1 MTNNT
6 DKTTVEELDIN
17 LDELLGTPGA
27 ENILIPEKKNEKPT
41 MFSRKENVDLTFL
54 DEPNNTTENESE
66 SETET
71 GSTEAKTKKPAKSE
85 AEIKKEIDALAVA
98 DDETETTTKKTGR
111 HNGLV
116 EVTNKLI
123 EKGLIV
129 PFNDNEDIETY
140 TLKDF
145 EELFENNNTA
155 KAAELQKNI
164 ANNFY
169 DSLPEEL
176 QYAAT
181 YVANGG
187 TDLKNVFRS
196 LAAVEEI
203 KSLDVEDEDS
213 QAQIVRSYLHATRF
227 GDAEEIEEEIE
238 SWRDRDELEAKAKK
252 FKPKLDAMQEQI
264 LARQLENQEKIN
276 KQQQYA
282 AQVYTENIYKTLEP
296 GDINGLKLDKKTQ
309 NLLFAGLTQANYPSM
324 SGRPTNLLGHL
335 LEKYQYAEPNHN
347 LIAKAL
353 WLLSDEEGF
362 EAKVREIGKKD
373 AVAQTVRA
381 LKTEQNNKISSNA
394 NDDYNE
400 NTTKT
405 KKTNGVPRAT
415 TSFFK
420 R

>member
-1 MTNNT
+1 MTNST
-6 DKTTVEELDIN
+6 DKTTVEEMDIN

-27 ENILIPEKKNEKPT
+27 ENVLIPDKKDEKPT

-54 DEPNNTTENESE
+54 DEPDNTTENESE
-66 SETET
+66 TKAESPESETRN
-71 GSTEAKTKKPAKSE
+71 TKKSQ
-85 AEIKKEIDALAVA
+85 AEINQEIDSLATSNEEV
-98 DDETETTTKKTGR
+98 EPVSKKTGR

-123 EKGLIV
+123 EKGLIS
-129 PFNDNEDIETY
+129 PFSDNEDIETY

-145 EELFENNNTA
+145 EELFENNTAA

-187 TDLKNVFRS
+187 TDLKNIFRS

-227 GDAEEIEEEIE
+227 GDSDEIEEEIE
-238 SWRDRDELEAKAKK
+238 SWKDRDELEAKAKK

-264 LARQLENQEKIN
+264 LARQLEDQEKIN
-276 KQQQYA
+276 KQQQHA
-282 AQVYTENIYKTLEP
+282 AQAYTENIYKTLET
-296 GDINGLKLDKKTQ
+296 GDINGLRLDKKTQ

-335 LEKYQYAEPNHN
+335 LEKYQYAQPNHS

-381 LKTEQNNKISSNA
+381 LKTEQNNKITSNA

-400 NTTKT
+400 NTSKT
-405 KKTNGVPRAT
+405 KKTGGIPR
-415 TSFFK
+415 TSTGFFK

>member
-1 MTNNT
+1 MTNST

-405 KKTNGVPRAT
+405 KKTNGVPRAS

>member
-1 MTNNT
+1 MTNST
-6 DKTTVEELDIN
+6 DKTTVEEMDIN

-27 ENILIPEKKNEKPT
+27 ENVLIPDKKDEKPT

-54 DEPNNTTENESE
+54 DEPDNTTENESE
-66 SETET
+66 TKAESPESETRN
-71 GSTEAKTKKPAKSE
+71 TKKSQ
-85 AEIKKEIDALAVA
+85 AEINQEIDSLATSNEEV
-98 DDETETTTKKTGR
+98 EPVSKKTGR

-123 EKGLIV
+123 EKGLIS
-129 PFNDNEDIETY
+129 PFSDNEDIETY

-145 EELFENNNTA
+145 EELFENNTAA

-187 TDLKNVFRS
+187 TDLKNIFRS

-227 GDAEEIEEEIE
+227 GDSDEIEEEIE
-238 SWRDRDELEAKAKK
+238 SWKDRDELEAKAKK

-264 LARQLENQEKIN
+264 LARQLEDQEKIN
-276 KQQQYA
+276 KQQQHA
-282 AQVYTENIYKTLEP
+282 AQAYTENIYKTLEA

-335 LEKYQYAEPNHN
+335 LEKYQYAQPNHS

-381 LKTEQNNKISSNA
+381 LKTEQNNKITSNA

-400 NTTKT
+400 NTSKT
-405 KKTNGVPRAT
+405 KKTGGIPR
-415 TSFFK
+415 TSTGFFK

>member
-1 MTNNT
+1 MTNST
-6 DKTTVEELDIN
+6 DKTTVEEMDIN

-27 ENILIPEKKNEKPT
+27 ENVLIPDKKDEKPT

-54 DEPNNTTENESE
+54 DEPDNTTENESE
-66 SETET
+66 TKAESPESETRN
-71 GSTEAKTKKPAKSE
+71 TKKSQ
-85 AEIKKEIDALAVA
+85 AEINQEIDSLATSNEEV
-98 DDETETTTKKTGR
+98 EQVSKKTGR

-123 EKGLIV
+123 EKGLIS
-129 PFNDNEDIETY
+129 PFSDNEDIETY

-145 EELFENNNTA
+145 EELFENNTAA

-187 TDLKNVFRS
+187 TDLKNIFRS

-227 GDAEEIEEEIE
+227 GDSDEIEEEIE
-238 SWRDRDELEAKAKK
+238 SWKDRDELEAKAKK

-264 LARQLENQEKIN
+264 LARQLEDQEKIN
-276 KQQQYA
+276 KQQQHA
-282 AQVYTENIYKTLEP
+282 AQAYTENIYKTLEA

-335 LEKYQYAEPNHN
+335 LEKYQYAQPNHS

-381 LKTEQNNKISSNA
+381 LKTEQNNKITSNA

-400 NTTKT
+400 NTSKT
-405 KKTNGVPRAT
+405 KKTGGIPR
-415 TSFFK
+415 TSTGFFK

>member
-1 MTNNT
+1 M
-6 DKTTVEELDIN
+6 
-17 LDELLGTPGA
+17 
-27 ENILIPEKKNEKPT
+27 
-41 MFSRKENVDLTFL
+41 
-54 DEPNNTTENESE
+54 
-66 SETET
+66 
-71 GSTEAKTKKPAKSE
+71 
-85 AEIKKEIDALAVA
+85 
-98 DDETETTTKKTGR
+98 
-111 HNGLV
+111 
-116 EVTNKLI
+116 
-123 EKGLIV
+123 
-129 PFNDNEDIETY
+129 
-140 TLKDF
+140 
-145 EELFENNNTA
+145 
-155 KAAELQKNI
+155 
-164 ANNFY
+164 
-169 DSLPEEL
+169 
-176 QYAAT
+176 
-181 YVANGG
+181 
-187 TDLKNVFRS
+187 
-196 LAAVEEI
+196 
-203 KSLDVEDEDS
+203 
-213 QAQIVRSYLHATRF
+213 
-227 GDAEEIEEEIE
+227 
-238 SWRDRDELEAKAKK
+238 
-252 FKPKLDAMQEQI
+252 
-264 LARQLENQEKIN
+264 ENQEKIN

-405 KKTNGVPRAT
+405 KKTNGVPRAS

>member
-17 LDELLGTPGA
+17 LDELLVTPGA
-27 ENILIPEKKNEKPT
+27 ENILIHENKNEKPT

>member
-1 MTNNT
+1 MTNST
-6 DKTTVEELDIN
+6 DKTTVEEMDIN

-27 ENILIPEKKNEKPT
+27 ENILIPNKKDEKPT

-54 DEPNNTTENESE
+54 DEPNNTEDNE

-71 GSTEAKTKKPAKSE
+71 GTSEGKTTLPKTE
-85 AEIKKEIDALAVA
+85 AEIKKEIDALAVNET
-98 DDETETTTKKTGR
+98 ETETTTKKTGR

-129 PFNDNEDIETY
+129 PFSDNEDIETY

-164 ANNFY
+164 ASNFY

-187 TDLKNVFRS
+187 TDLKNVFKS

-276 KQQQYA
+276 KQQQHA

-309 NLLFAGLTQANYPSM
+309 NLLFSGLTQANYPSM

-400 NTTKT
+400 NTSKT
-405 KKTNGVPRAT
+405 KKTNGVPRAS

>member
-1 MTNNT
+1 MTNST

-405 KKTNGVPRAT
+405 KKTNGVSRAS

>member
-353 WLLSDEEGF
+353 WLLSDEEFF

-405 KKTNGVPRAT
+405 KKTNGVPRAS

>member
-1 MTNNT
+1 MTNST
-6 DKTTVEELDIN
+6 DKTTVEEMDIN

-27 ENILIPEKKNEKPT
+27 ENVLIPDKKDEKPT

-54 DEPNNTTENESE
+54 DEPDNTTENESE
-66 SETET
+66 TKTESPESETRN
-71 GSTEAKTKKPAKSE
+71 TKKSQ
-85 AEIKKEIDALAVA
+85 AEINQEIDSLATSNEEV
-98 DDETETTTKKTGR
+98 EPVSKKTGR

-123 EKGLIV
+123 EKGLIS
-129 PFNDNEDIETY
+129 PFSDNEDIETY

-145 EELFENNNTA
+145 EELFENNTAA

-187 TDLKNVFRS
+187 TDLKNIFRS

-227 GDAEEIEEEIE
+227 GDSDEIEEEIE
-238 SWRDRDELEAKAKK
+238 SWKDRDELEAKAKK

-264 LARQLENQEKIN
+264 LARQLEDQEKIN
-276 KQQQYA
+276 KQQQQA
-282 AQVYTENIYKTLEP
+282 AQAYTENIYKTLEA

-309 NLLFAGLTQANYPSM
+309 NLLFSGLTQANYPSM

-335 LEKYQYAEPNHN
+335 LEKYQYAQPNHS

-381 LKTEQNNKISSNA
+381 LKTEQNNKITSNT
-394 NDDYNE
+394 NDDYSE
-400 NTTKT
+400 NTSKT
-405 KKTNGVPRAT
+405 KKTGGIPR
-415 TSFFK
+415 TSTGFFK

>member
-405 KKTNGVPRAT
+405 KKTNGVPRAS

>member
-6 DKTTVEELDIN
+6 DKTTVEEMDIN

-27 ENILIPEKKNEKPT
+27 ENILIPNKKDEKPT

-54 DEPNNTTENESE
+54 DEPNNTEDNE

-71 GSTEAKTKKPAKSE
+71 GTSEGKTTLPKTE
-85 AEIKKEIDALAVA
+85 AEIKKEIDALAVNET
-98 DDETETTTKKTGR
+98 ETETTTKKTGR

-129 PFNDNEDIETY
+129 PFSDNEDIETY

-164 ANNFY
+164 ASNFY

-276 KQQQYA
+276 KQQQHA

-309 NLLFAGLTQANYPSM
+309 NLLFSGLTQANYPSM

-400 NTTKT
+400 NTSKT
-405 KKTNGVPRAT
+405 KKTNGVPRAS

>member
-405 KKTNGVPRAT
+405 KKTNGVPRVS

>member
-282 AQVYTENIYKTLEP
+282 AQVYTENI
-296 GDINGLKLDKKTQ
+296 
-309 NLLFAGLTQANYPSM
+309 
-324 SGRPTNLLGHL
+324 
-335 LEKYQYAEPNHN
+335 
-347 LIAKAL
+347 
-353 WLLSDEEGF
+353 
-362 EAKVREIGKKD
+362 
-373 AVAQTVRA
+373 
-381 LKTEQNNKISSNA
+381 
-394 NDDYNE
+394 
-400 NTTKT
+400 
-405 KKTNGVPRAT
+405 
-415 TSFFK
+415 
-420 R
+420 

>member
-1 MTNNT
+1 MTNST
-6 DKTTVEELDIN
+6 DKTTVEEMDIN

-27 ENILIPEKKNEKPT
+27 ENVLIPDKKDEKPT

-54 DEPNNTTENESE
+54 DEPDNTNENESE
-66 SETET
+66 TKTENSESETRN
-71 GSTEAKTKKPAKSE
+71 TKKSQ
-85 AEIKKEIDALAVA
+85 AEINQEIDSLATSNEEV
-98 DDETETTTKKTGR
+98 EPVTKKTGR

-123 EKGLIV
+123 EKGLIS
-129 PFNDNEDIETY
+129 PFSDNEDIETY

-145 EELFENNNTA
+145 EELFENNTTA

-164 ANNFY
+164 ANSFY

-187 TDLKNVFRS
+187 TDLKNIFRS

-227 GDAEEIEEEIE
+227 GDSDEIEEEIE
-238 SWRDRDELEAKAKK
+238 SWKDRDELEAKAKK

-264 LARQLENQEKIN
+264 LARQLEDQEKIN
-276 KQQQYA
+276 KQQQHA
-282 AQVYTENIYKTLEP
+282 AQAYTENIYKTLEA

-309 NLLFAGLTQANYPSM
+309 NLLFSGLTQANYPSM

-335 LEKYQYAEPNHN
+335 LEKYQYAQPNHS

-381 LKTEQNNKISSNA
+381 LKTEQNNKITSNA

-400 NTTKT
+400 NTSKT
-405 KKTNGVPRAT
+405 KKTGGISR
-415 TSFFK
+415 TSTGFFK

>member
-27 ENILIPEKKNEKPT
+27 ENILIPENKNEKPT